1 MGQFPGILQLTTET
15 GKLPFSPL
23 CTCKELE
30 AVLDLHMYRRC
41 LELVPGMIRDE
52 INLSLTPQWSP
63 SLPPTTPSKIL
74 STSRSSWQINPYL
87 EPNGRPFAGKAWFAT
102 EDISTF
108 FFQSRTLHTN
118 LPLLNLPQLIPLLP
132 VGEAQLR
139 VHWHGIMYACNMH
152 EPACMHPSLACVMN
166 SVLYNFILH
175 KHACIVYTCCH
186 LFYNIRYSLY
196 WTFKHIPD
204 STDYIHKIRCI

>member
-1 MGQFPGILQLTTET
+1 MTET

-30 AVLDLHMYRRC
+30 AALDLHTYRRC
-41 LELVPGMIRDE
+41 LVLVPGMIGDE

-63 SLPPTTPSKIL
+63 SLPPTTPNKIL

-108 FFQSRTLHTN
+108 FFQARTLHTN
-118 LPLLNLPQLIPLLP
+118 LPLLNRPQLIPLLP

-139 VHWHGIMYACNMH
+139 VHWHGIMSACNMY
-152 EPACMHPSLACVMN
+152 ESACMHPSLACVMN
-166 SVLYNFILH
+166 SVL
-175 KHACIVYTCCH
+175 
-186 LFYNIRYSLY
+186 
-196 WTFKHIPD
+196 
-204 STDYIHKIRCI
+204 